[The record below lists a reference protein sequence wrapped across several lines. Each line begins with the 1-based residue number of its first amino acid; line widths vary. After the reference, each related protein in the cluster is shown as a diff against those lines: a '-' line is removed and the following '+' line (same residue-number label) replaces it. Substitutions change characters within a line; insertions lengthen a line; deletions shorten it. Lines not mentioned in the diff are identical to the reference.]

1 MSSQIPLLLRPL
13 SEAFCIFTHS
23 DALVASPP
31 NTSLSN
37 TSLSK
42 IISCAEFISDVQR
55 LSSQL
60 PEGSY
65 AINLCSD
72 RYAFLV
78 TFCAVIVCGST
89 NLLPP
94 NKNTA
99 TQSLLTEQYSTTYVV
114 HNGDILVVDDVEHI
128 NVASFL
134 LSTNLSEFDD
144 EARGTIQETIQ
155 EPIPVPT
162 ISVDHLAAIS
172 FTSGSTGRSQ
182 PNHKTWS
189 SIVRGSAINGPY
201 FLPKKSP
208 VYVLATVPAQHMWG
222 LETSVYLPLFSSVCV
237 SSAQPLFSQD
247 IVNHL
252 KRLPEPRLLVSTPVH
267 LRYLLSS
274 ELMLPRIDRVLC
286 ATSPLAQPLA
296 CQIEAACCG
305 ELMEIY
311 GCSEIGS
318 MAYRRTATTE
328 YWTVFD
334 GLEFNALGQGE
345 TRVVAK
351 HLPVSE
357 IILQDRLSFI
367 DTTDFQLLG
376 RNSDAINIAG
386 KRGSITEITN
396 LLLALDHVQDAAVL
410 IIDNRSTG
418 IERLV
423 AVVVADTEKNVIIAA
438 LREHLDPVFIPKS
451 LYLVGRL
458 PRETSGKLP
467 RKALFEVIEQH
478 SNKLSEL

>member
-13 SEAFCIFTHS
+13 SEAFCVFTHT

-31 NTSLSN
+31 NTSLS
-37 TSLSK
+37 K
-42 IISCAEFISDVQR
+42 IVSCAEFISDVQR

-60 PEGSY
+60 PEHSY

-78 TFCAVIVCGST
+78 AFCAVIVRGST

-94 NKNTA
+94 NKNAA
-99 TQSLLTEQYSTTYVV
+99 TQSLLAEQYPTAYVV
-114 HNGDILVVDDVEHI
+114 HNGDMLVVDDVEHI

-134 LSTNLSEFDD
+134 LSANLTELDNAALES
-144 EARGTIQETIQ
+144 IK
-155 EPIPVPT
+155 VPT
-162 ISVDHLAAIS
+162 ISVGHLAAIS

-182 PNHKTWS
+182 PNHKTWG
-189 SIVRGSAINGPY
+189 SIVHGSAINAQY
-201 FLPKKSP
+201 FLSKKSL

-237 SSAQPLFSQD
+237 SSAQPLFAQD

-252 KRLPEPRLLVSTPVH
+252 HRLPVPRLLVSTPVH

-274 ELMLPRIDRVLC
+274 ELMLPQIDRVLC
-286 ATSPLAQPLA
+286 ATSPLAQTLA
-296 CQIEAACCG
+296 CQLEAACGG

-311 GCSEIGS
+311 GCSEVGS

-328 YWTVFD
+328 YWTMFD
-334 GLEFNALGQGE
+334 GLECNALGQGE
-345 TRVVAK
+345 TQVVAK

-357 IILQDRLSFI
+357 IVLQDRLSFI
-367 DTTDFQLLG
+367 DSTRFQLLG

-386 KRGSITEITN
+386 KRGSITEISN
-396 LLLALDHVQDAAVL
+396 LLLAIDHVQDAAVL
-410 IIDNRSTG
+410 IVDHRSAG

-423 AVVVADTEKNVIIAA
+423 AVVVADTEKSVIVAA

-451 LYLVGRL
+451 LYFVESL

-467 RKALFEVIEQH
+467 RKALLEIIGQH
-478 SNKLSEL
+478 TR